1 MAKTVKRGFI
11 LYNDYSEQFL
21 SLSDAECGK
30 LIKAIFVYET
40 TSEMCKLPARAS
52 MAFSFIKNALDENRD
67 KYAETCK
74 KRKEAG
80 KKSGEVRLEK
90 SKKKANKTN
99 KTNTC
104 SISGTK
110 RTDTDT
116 ETETETKTDTGTVT
130 GTESNNTA
138 SPDMDSL
145 TPEKSARGEFKNV
158 FLSDSEYQKLEN
170 EYGQR
175 TTRDAV
181 QLLSTRIAR
190 DNKYRDENH
199 YATIKSWVITAL
211 YEQRERDEK
220 TKKKRIPPDF
230 DFDFEDIM
238 EMPPPHFHQ

>member
-11 LYNDYSEQFL
+11 LYKDYSEQFL

-30 LIKAIFVYET
+30 LIKAIFIYET
-40 TSEMCKLPARAS
+40 TGEMCKLPARAS

-80 KKSGEVRLEK
+80 KKGGIASVRSK
-90 SKKKANKTN
+90 SSKCNQMEPNQA
-99 KTNTC
+99 
-104 SISGTK
+104 
-110 RTDTDT
+110 DTETET

-158 FLSDSEYQKLEN
+158 FLSDSDYQKLEN